1 MMSRPNERSHFR
13 ERKHRHETADC
24 RSLST
29 IAVAV
34 SLLIVVPA
42 DAVAQIDAQR
52 GLRPVMRRPIP
63 AAALRGSVD
72 FLRTELFFGTAKPD
86 GVVTDEEFFASSIVI
101 TPRFPDGLTLLKGD
115 GQFRDEEGEIVKEE
129 SFVLILLY
137 PLEDFRDSS
146 RKSTSFASATKT
158 SSSRSRCSAWTIRL
172 PSGSRSRIEA

>member
-1 MMSRPNERSHFR
+1 MRQLI
-13 ERKHRHETADC
+13 A

-29 IAVAV
+29 IVVAV
-34 SLLIVVPA
+34 SLLIVVPG
-42 DAVAQIDAQR
+42 DALAQIDAQR

-86 GVVTDEEFFASSIVI
+86 GVVTDEEFFAFLDAVI

-115 GQFRDEEGEIVKEE
+115 GQFRGEDGVIVKED

-137 PLEDFRDSS
+137 PLEDFRVSNRRIDVIRERYKDAFQQESVL
-146 RKSTSFASATKT
+146 RVDDPFAVRVSF
-158 SSSRSRCSAWTIRL
+158 
-172 PSGSRSRIEA
+172 

>member
-1 MMSRPNERSHFR
+1 MRQLIV
-13 ERKHRHETADC
+13 

-42 DAVAQIDAQR
+42 GAFAQIDAQR
-52 GLRPVMRRPIP
+52 GLRPVIRRPIP
-63 AAALRGSVD
+63 AAALRGSVE
-72 FLRTELFFGTAKPD
+72 FVRTELFFGTAKPD
-86 GVVTDEEFFASSIVI
+86 GVVTDEEFFAFLDAVI

-115 GQFRDEEGEIVKEE
+115 GQFRGEDGVIIKED

-146 RKSTSFASATKT
+146 RRINVIRERYKDEFQQQSVLRVDDPFAVRVSF
-158 SSSRSRCSAWTIRL
+158 
-172 PSGSRSRIEA
+172 

>member
-1 MMSRPNERSHFR
+1 MRQLI
-13 ERKHRHETADC
+13 A

-42 DAVAQIDAQR
+42 DALAQIDAQR

-86 GVVTDEEFFASSIVI
+86 GVVTDEEFFAFLDAVI

-115 GQFRDEEGEIVKEE
+115 GQFRGEDGVIIKED

-137 PLEDFRDSS
+137 PLEDFRVSNRRIDVIRERYKDAFQQESVL
-146 RKSTSFASATKT
+146 RVDDPFAVRVSF
-158 SSSRSRCSAWTIRL
+158 
-172 PSGSRSRIEA
+172 

>member
-1 MMSRPNERSHFR
+1 MRQQI
-13 ERKHRHETADC
+13 A

-42 DAVAQIDAQR
+42 DALAQIDAQR

-86 GVVTDEEFFASSIVI
+86 GVVTDEEFFAFLDAVI

-115 GQFRDEEGEIVKEE
+115 GQFRGEDGVIVKED

-137 PLEDFRDSS
+137 PLEDFRVSNRRIDVIRERYKDAFQQESVL
-146 RKSTSFASATKT
+146 RADDRFAVRVSF
-158 SSSRSRCSAWTIRL
+158 
-172 PSGSRSRIEA
+172 